1 MTELTPKQ
9 LRAAKLARQRIN
21 VFAASYPDSLQLAR
35 YAAFPLS
42 LTPELLYFML
52 ENSEGFGDVDLMDV
66 PWYGVS
72 DVLLSGLCDRVG
84 YGLYEMSA
92 ALRVELLKDLQED
105 MGEEQI
111 EELGDFMGNYIQHSL
126 PKLGQRAKMLGD
138 RPQWTVLACL
148 RPNEMLEQIKAD
160 LQQRWESSEERDRF
174 HWSAMLETYGAML
187 PGLPI
192 LQQWADQLLEGQR
205 PGFIEDQEIPD
216 PNVLK
221 NFTFD
226 VVVIDRQGIEIS
238 RQQKSARYFIEP
250 LGEISAVKV
259 PCLEM
264 VQIPGGEFLMGSPR
278 QEGYDR
284 EKPQHKV
291 QISPFFM
298 AKHQVTQAQWRAVV
312 AMPKVS
318 IDLEPKPSRF
328 DDDDNLPVDSVSWS
342 AAQEFCQRVT
352 NFVKRHDDVNAWVC
366 RLPTEAEWEYAC
378 RAGTTSPFHFGE
390 TITANLANYDG
401 SRTYAEE
408 SATEYRKKTTI
419 VGSFVIANNFG
430 LYDMHGNV
438 WEWCADHWHDNYY
451 NAPTNGSVWQKSE
464 DSAESTYVL
473 RGGSW
478 IFNPNLCR
486 SAYRNRFN
494 FGNYDGNVGFR
505 VVYAPARTP

>member
-52 ENSEGFGDVDLMDV
+52 ENSEKFGDVDLMDV

-111 EELGDFMGNYIQHSL
+111 EELCDFMGNYINCNL
-126 PKLGQRAKMLGD
+126 LKLGQRAKMLGD

-148 RPNEMLEQIKAD
+148 RPGELLKEIQTD
-160 LQQRWESSEERDRF
+160 LQRQWQDGKERDRF
-174 HWSAMLETYGAML
+174 HWSAMLKTYGAML

-192 LQQWADQLLEGQR
+192 LQQWADQLLEGQQL
-205 PGFIEDQEIPD
+205 GFIEDQEIPD

-226 VVVIDRQGIEIS
+226 VVVIDQQGREVS

-250 LGEISAVKV
+250 LGEINATNV

-264 VQIPGGEFLMGSPR
+264 VEIPGGTFLMGSLEEER
-278 QEGYDR
+278 HDD
-284 EKPQHKV
+284 EKPQHEV
-291 QISPFFM
+291 QVPPFFI
-298 AKHQVTQAQWRAVV
+298 AKYQVTQAQWQAVV
-312 AMPKVS
+312 SMPKVA
-318 IDLEPKPSRF
+318 IDLKIAPSSF
-328 DDDDNLPVDSVSWS
+328 SGNTLPVENVSWLDV
-342 AAQEFCQRVT
+342 QEFCQRVT
-352 NFVKRHDDVNAWVC
+352 QLIQRKHGETTWIC

-378 RAGTTSPFHFGE
+378 RANTSSSFHFGE
-390 TITANLANYDG
+390 TITANLVNYDG
-401 SRTYAEE
+401 SRVYSREQE
-408 SATEYRKKTTI
+408 GNCRERTTD
-419 VGSFVIANNFG
+419 VGGFGVANNFG

-438 WEWCADHWHDNYY
+438 WEWCIDDWRDSYE
-451 NAPTNGSVWQKSE
+451 NAPNN
-464 DSAESTYVL
+464 ASTWFDLEGENNNEHVL

-478 IFNPNLCR
+478 LNDPLNCR
-486 SAYRNRFN
+486 SAYRFWEYADRYSN
-494 FGNYDGNVGFR
+494 DVGFR
-505 VVYAPARTP
+505 VVYAPASTL